1 MKIVFVKR
9 ITAEMVTKFCQ
20 RAINKTPIAVNIV
33 EEDIDYRFELEFNET
48 LTVEEIAKLND
59 FLPRHKAI
67 IQ

>member
-1 MKIVFVKR
+1 
-9 ITAEMVTKFCQ
+9 MVTKFCQ